1 MKGFGQCNC
10 IRKGGDVEDGVVE
23 SLPKDG
29 RTAPSEATS
38 LLADTTPPQAEAS
51 EASHEG
57 FLSDVWDTLKLAI
70 PIFVAMVSWIG
81 MKTTD
86 TSLLGHV
93 GAEALSASALSDL
106 WTMCSGVLVNGRIL
120 RVLVGQAVGANNP
133 KLAGAYLQVSYF
145 VLSVLAIPVIACWLS
160 TKFVWRALG
169 QEDEITADAG
179 YYATVLA
186 ASIPGQI
193 AYSQLSQF
201 FSSQRI
207 MHPEVIASSSAL
219 GLNLLFGLIFV
230 LGVGIPNFSGFG
242 FVSCP
247 WVTTT
252 VVYVQGFLLWYI
264 ACHRQ
269 GLHKKCWDGW
279 SRSSVTIERIKTFS
293 GLYFPAALSAASD
306 FWRMGVIGVIAANL
320 GELEVGVFNTSYRI
334 MWIVLIMVS
343 AVANAGG
350 IKMSLRLG
358 GGDAAGAKQA
368 GVVIFSLALFIL
380 LAISL
385 LVVTRIRFLG
395 MIFTQDEEFLDMF
408 EASAV
413 PFTCTLFFM
422 NLSVAIEQIPM
433 SMGRTSEV
441 FWYGFVASWFGQVPG
456 VYFLTKYWRDD
467 LFGLYWG
474 MAVGYVM
481 LSILYGILAYRS
493 DWHKYAEI
501 AMSRSETTGN
511 S

>member
-1 MKGFGQCNC
+1 MAGA
-10 IRKGGDVEDGVVE
+10 RKDSDVEGGVVE
-23 SLPKDG
+23 LPKGDG
-29 RTAPSEATS
+29 ASASPSETTA
-38 LLADTTPPQAEAS
+38 LLAQPADTTPSQVPRET
-51 EASHEG
+51 
-57 FLSDVWDTLKLAI
+57 FLHDIWDTIELAV

-120 RVLVGQAVGANNP
+120 RVLVGQSVGAGNP

-145 VLSVLAIPVIACWLS
+145 ILSLLSVPVIACWLS
-160 TKFVWRALG
+160 TKFVWRAMG
-169 QEDEITADAG
+169 QGDEITADAG

-186 ASIPGQI
+186 LSIPGQI
-193 AYSQLSQF
+193 VYSQLSQF

-264 ACHRQ
+264 ACYRQ
-269 GLHKKCWDGW
+269 RLHEKCWGGW
-279 SRSSVTIERIKTFS
+279 NRSSITTERIKTFS
-293 GLYFPAALSAASD
+293 SLYFPAALSAASD
-306 FWRMGVIGVIAANL
+306 FWRMGVIGLIAANL

-358 GGDAAGAKQA
+358 SGDAAGAKQA
-368 GVVIFSLALFIL
+368 GVVIFSLALSIL
-380 LAISL
+380 VAIAL
-385 LVVTRIRFLG
+385 LVVSNIRHLG
-395 MIFTQDEEFLDMF
+395 MIFTQDKEFLDMF

-456 VYFLTKYWRDD
+456 AYFLTKHWRDD
-467 LFGLYWG
+467 LIGLYSG
-474 MAVGYVM
+474 MAIGYVI

-493 DWHKYAEI
+493 DWQKYADV
-501 AMSRSETTGN
+501 ALRRSETKST

>member
-1 MKGFGQCNC
+1 MKGSSE
-10 IRKGGDVEDGVVE
+10 GGDVEGGVVE
-23 SLPKDG
+23 LPKDTHIEDDVVQSET
-29 RTAPSEATS
+29 TALMGSSDAT
-38 LLADTTPPQAEAS
+38 TQAES
-51 EASHEG
+51 PHHES
-57 FLSDVWDTLKLAI
+57 FLHDVWDTIKLAI

-145 VLSVLAIPVIACWLS
+145 ILSLLSIPVIACWLS
-160 TKFVWRALG
+160 TNYVWRALG
-169 QEDEITADAG
+169 QGDEITSDAG
-179 YYATVLA
+179 YYASVLA
-186 ASIPGQI
+186 VSIPAQI
-193 AYSQLSQF
+193 AYGQLSQF

-230 LGVGIPNFSGFG
+230 LGIPIPNFSGFG

-252 VVYVQGFLLWYI
+252 VVYVQGFLLGYI

-269 GLHKKCWDGW
+269 SLHKKCWDGW
-279 SRSSVTIERIKTFS
+279 SRSSITIERIKTFS
-293 GLYFPAALSAASD
+293 GLYFPAALAAASD
-306 FWRMGVIGVIAANL
+306 FWRMGVIGMIAANL

-334 MWIVLIMVS
+334 MWIVLILVS

-358 GGDAAGAKQA
+358 GGDAAGARQA
-368 GVVIFSLALFIL
+368 GIVIFLWLCRFCWQYLF
-380 LAISL
+380 
-385 LVVTRIRFLG
+385 
-395 MIFTQDEEFLDMF
+395 
-408 EASAV
+408 
-413 PFTCTLFFM
+413 
-422 NLSVAIEQIPM
+422 
-433 SMGRTSEV
+433 
-441 FWYGFVASWFGQVPG
+441 
-456 VYFLTKYWRDD
+456 
-467 LFGLYWG
+467 
-474 MAVGYVM
+474 
-481 LSILYGILAYRS
+481 
-493 DWHKYAEI
+493 
-501 AMSRSETTGN
+501 
-511 S
+511 

>member
-1 MKGFGQCNC
+1 MMSG
-10 IRKGGDVEDGVVE
+10 RKGSDLEGGVVE
-23 SLPKDG
+23 LPKDNHIKE
-29 RTAPSEATS
+29 AAVPSETTA
-38 LLADTTPPQAEAS
+38 LLASSDATTSQAKFL
-51 EASHEG
+51 SHES
-57 FLSDVWDTLKLAI
+57 FVHDVWDTIKLAI

-145 VLSVLAIPVIACWLS
+145 ILSLLSIPVIACWLS
-160 TKFVWRALG
+160 TKYVWRALG
-169 QEDEITADAG
+169 QGDEITADAG
-179 YYATVLA
+179 YYASVLA
-186 ASIPGQI
+186 VSIPAQI
-193 AYSQLSQF
+193 AYGQLSQF

-207 MHPEVIASSSAL
+207 MYPEVIASSSAL

-230 LGVGIPNFSGFG
+230 LGIPIPNFSGFG

-264 ACHRQ
+264 ACYRQ
-269 GLHKKCWDGW
+269 RLHKKCWDGW
-279 SRSSVTIERIKTFS
+279 SRSSITIERIKTFS
-293 GLYFPAALSAASD
+293 VLYFPAALAAASD
-306 FWRMGVIGVIAANL
+306 FWRMGVIGMIAANL

-334 MWIVLIMVS
+334 MWIVLILVS

-358 GGDAAGAKQA
+358 SGDAAGAKQA
-368 GVVIFSLALFIL
+368 GIVIFSVALSIL

-385 LVVTRIRFLG
+385 LVVTNIRLLG
-395 MIFTQDEEFLDMF
+395 MIFTQDKEFLDMF

-433 SMGRTSEV
+433 SMGRTAEV
-441 FWYGFVASWFGQVPG
+441 FWYGFAASWFAQVPG

-467 LFGLYWG
+467 LIGLYSG
-474 MAVGYVM
+474 MAIGYVM
-481 LSILYGILAYRS
+481 LAILYGVLAYRS
-493 DWHKYAEI
+493 DWQKYADI
-501 AMSRSETTGN
+501 ALRRSETKGATT
-511 S
+511 

>member
-1 MKGFGQCNC
+1 MTGA
-10 IRKGGDVEDGVVE
+10 RKGSDVEGGVVE
-23 SLPKDG
+23 LHKGDG
-29 RTAPSEATS
+29 GASEPPSETTA
-38 LLADTTPPQAEAS
+38 LLQSAVTTTPPQVPCET
-51 EASHEG
+51 
-57 FLSDVWDTLKLAI
+57 FLHDVWDTIKLAI

-120 RVLVGQAVGANNP
+120 RVLVGQSVGAGNP
-133 KLAGAYLQVSYF
+133 KLAGVYLQVSYF
-145 VLSVLAIPVIACWLS
+145 ILSLLSVPVIACWLS

-169 QEDEITADAG
+169 QGDEITADAG

-186 ASIPGQI
+186 VSIPGQI

-219 GLNLLFGLIFV
+219 GLNMMFGLIFV
-230 LGVGIPNFSGFG
+230 LGVGIPNFAGFG
-242 FVSCP
+242 FISCP

-264 ACHRQ
+264 ACYRQ
-269 GLHKKCWDGW
+269 GLHQKCWDGW
-279 SRSSVTIERIKTFS
+279 SRSSITFERIKTFS
-293 GLYFPAALSAASD
+293 GLYFPAALSSASD
-306 FWRMGVIGVIAANL
+306 YWRMGIVGLIAANL

-368 GVVIFSLALFIL
+368 GLVIFSVALSIL
-380 LAISL
+380 VAISL
-385 LVVTRIRFLG
+385 LVVTNIRLLG
-395 MIFTQDEEFLDMF
+395 MIFTQDKEFLDMF
-408 EASAV
+408 QASAV

-433 SMGRTSEV
+433 SMGRSSEV
-441 FWYGFVASWFGQVPG
+441 FRYGFVASWLGQVPG

-467 LFGLYWG
+467 LIGLYSG
-474 MAVGYVM
+474 MSIGYI
-481 LSILYGILAYRS
+481 LLAILYGILAYRS
-493 DWHKYAEI
+493 DWQLYADI
-501 AMSRSETTGN
+501 ALRRSEAKGDSPT
-511 S
+511 